1 MIDSENFTPRLLAL
15 LSNALVWRESRL
27 LRQEFNLGTNDW
39 RVISAL
45 SIRPGS
51 TSTDISEFVAMNKA
65 VVSKSVNTLIAREL
79 IVPAD
84 GKRGSRHLYLTRAG
98 ADMHDRMKPISL
110 QGQEIVLADL
120 SADEVRSS
128 TTCSPGCSQKTPEL
142 SRAAGRR
149 RPSRRRLTGMPTV
162 RRAPSQRIPHVP
174 NLPIDIPYVY
184 RYRGDRQR
192 DDALP

>member
-1 MIDSENFTPRLLAL
+1 MIRRWNGVRLTGDLDSKGVPLLVGAPEIITAPLPDVIDSENFTPRLLAL

-27 LRQEFNLGTNDW
+27 LRQAFNLGTNDW

-110 QGQEIVLADL
+110 EGQEIVLADL
-120 SADEVRSS
+120 SADEVTQLNQLLTRLL
-128 TTCSPGCSQKTPEL
+128 QKTPEL
-142 SRAAGRR
+142 SR
-149 RPSRRRLTGMPTV
+149 V
-162 RRAPSQRIPHVP
+162 F
-174 NLPIDIPYVY
+174 
-184 RYRGDRQR
+184 
-192 DDALP
+192 DDAAPA

>member
-1 MIDSENFTPRLLAL
+1 MIRRWNGVRLTGDLDAAGVPLFVGTPEIITEPLADVIDSENFTPRLLAL

-27 LRQEFNLGTNDW
+27 LRQAFNLGTNDW

-45 SIRPGS
+45 SIRPGA
-51 TSTDISEFVAMNKA
+51 TSSDISEFVAMNKA

-110 QGQEIVLADL
+110 QGQEIVLSDL
-120 SADEVRSS
+120 SADEVRQLNHLLARLL
-128 TTCSPGCSQKTPEL
+128 QKTPDLAGSPE
-142 SRAAGRR
+142 AADESVEG
-149 RPSRRRLTGMPTV
+149 
-162 RRAPSQRIPHVP
+162 
-174 NLPIDIPYVY
+174 
-184 RYRGDRQR
+184 
-192 DDALP
+192 

>member
-1 MIDSENFTPRLLAL
+1 VPLFVGTPEIITVPLAEVIDSEYFTPRVLAL

-27 LRQEFNLGTNDW
+27 LRQAFKLGTNDW

-45 SIRPGS
+45 SIRPGA
-51 TSTDISEFVAMNKA
+51 TSSDISEFVAMNKA

-110 QGQEIVLADL
+110 QGQEIVLSDL
-120 SADEVRSS
+120 SADEVRQLNHLLARLL
-128 TTCSPGCSQKTPEL
+128 QKTPDLAGSPE
-142 SRAAGRR
+142 AA
-149 RPSRRRLTGMPTV
+149 
-162 RRAPSQRIPHVP
+162 
-174 NLPIDIPYVY
+174 
-184 RYRGDRQR
+184 
-192 DDALP
+192 DDSVEG